1 MLFSHK
7 KGRNPIPPFM
17 ITCMDFEGIMLNEIS
32 QIGRDT
38 SQWNL
43 IKKKNPPSLMI
54 QRTNWCLPEAGS
66 GKIE

>member
-32 QIGRDT
+32 QGETHHSGI
-38 SQWNL
+38 L
-43 IKKKNPPSLMI
+43 LKKKKKSTKLNDTENKLVFA
-54 QRTNWCLPEAGS
+54 RS
-66 GKIE
+66 GEWEN